1 MAVTR
6 LVATFATVLVL
17 AAVGPAVVATGTAT
31 VGADDAYGH
40 PLAVDR
46 PAVGVPDTAPLAANT
61 TGVRIAGVYPNPV
74 TARDRGEFVVLAVPP
89 GTDLGAY
96 ELADEESRVALPN
109 ATVGG
114 RVAVAWEPAF
124 VRNLTDVPVA
134 GVEGT
139 LALANGGER
148 IRVVRSGEPVAT
160 ARYREAPEGELG
172 RFDPDGTI
180 TWRPLGRTDRPVV
193 TATGGTARAFVLP
206 DARSVPVEVLRN
218 AEERVLLA
226 GYTFRSGRV
235 ARELAGAADRGVE
248 VRVLLEGE
256 PVGGITRQEARLL
269 DSLVAAGVEVRMLGG
284 PRSRYAFHH
293 AKYAVVDDRAVV
305 LTENWKPAGT
315 GGRAS
320 RGWGAVVS
328 QRPVVRG
335 LAATFHADANWT
347 GVHPWTTFRQGRT
360 FEPGGAANGTY
371 DQRHGPERVAV
382 DRVELLVTP
391 DNAAG
396 RVTDV
401 IGGASGSVDVVQ
413 MRVDGP
419 DQRFLRAAVDAA
431 RRGVEV
437 RVLLSS
443 AWYVREENRRLV
455 EHLRERAET
464 EDLPLRARL
473 ADPDGRFEKVHAKG
487 VVVDGDQVLV
497 GSLNWN
503 DESARENREV
513 LLLLE
518 GEEVG
523 GYYRRVFDADWRGGD
538 ATGSPVDGLPVG
550 SVAAVGGTV
559 VLAVLVLRRVEFEE
573 TVGVEP

>member
-1 MAVTR
+1 VTR
-6 LVATFATVLVL
+6 LVATFVAVLVL
-17 AAVGPAVVATGTAT
+17 AAVSPAAVATGTTPA
-31 VGADDAYGH
+31 GSDDAYAQ

-46 PAVGVPDTAPLAANT
+46 PAVGVSDSDPLAASA
-61 TGVRIAGVYPNPV
+61 TGVRVAGVYPNPV
-74 TARDRGEFVVLAVPP
+74 AARDRGEFVVLAVPP
-89 GTDLGAY
+89 GTDLGQY
-96 ELADEESRVALPN
+96 GLADEESRVALPN

-124 VRNLTDVPVA
+124 VRNLTDVPVV
-134 GVEGT
+134 GVGGA

-148 IRVVRSGEPVAT
+148 VRVVRSGETVAT
-160 ARYREAPEGELG
+160 ARYRDAPEGELG
-172 RFDPDGTI
+172 RFDPDGTV

-206 DARSVPVEVLRN
+206 DAPGVPVETLRN
-218 AEERVLLA
+218 ADDRILLA
-226 GYTFRSGRV
+226 GYTFTSRRV
-235 ARELAGAADRGVE
+235 ASALTDAADRGVE
-248 VRVLLEGE
+248 VRVLLEGG
-256 PVGGITRQEARLL
+256 PVDGITRREARLL

-347 GVHPWTTFRQGRT
+347 GARPWTEFRRGRS
-360 FEPGGAANGTY
+360 FERGGTANGTY
-371 DQRHGPERVAV
+371 EQRHDPARVGV

-401 IGGASGSVDVVQ
+401 VGGASESVDVVQ

-473 ADPDGRFEKVHAKG
+473 AEPDGRFEKIHAKG

-503 DESARENREV
+503 GESARENREV

-518 GEEVG
+518 GDEVG
-523 GYYRRVFDADWRGGD
+523 GYYGRVFDADWQGGGS
-538 ATGSPVDGLPVG
+538 GSPVDGLPVG
-550 SVAAVGGTV
+550 SVAAVGGAV
-559 VLAVLVLRRVEFEE
+559 VLAVLVLRRVEFGE